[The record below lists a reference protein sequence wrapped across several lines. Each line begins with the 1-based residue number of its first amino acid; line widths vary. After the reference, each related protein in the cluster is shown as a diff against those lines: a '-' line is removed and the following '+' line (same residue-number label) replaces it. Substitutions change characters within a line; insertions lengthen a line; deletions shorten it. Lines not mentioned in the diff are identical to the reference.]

1 MIKEIYSIYNSLFNE
16 NAQVGS
22 SSPGRINLIGEHTDY
37 NNGYVL
43 PAAIDKRIYAAFGK
57 RSDGAIHMHSLDF
70 DETICVNAEEVKP
83 FADHTWVNYIL
94 GVVAQLKN
102 GNYCLTGFNMVVG
115 GDVPVGAGLSS
126 SAAMECAVMYGL
138 NELFQLEIEKLEMVK
153 MAQKAEHE
161 YAGVRCG
168 IMDQFASVFG
178 KKDHVIQLDCRT
190 LYFDYKPLVM
200 EGFKIILFDT
210 RVKHSLANSEYNI
223 RRKQCEAG
231 VSIIQEHIPS
241 VKSLRDVTIRQLQEY
256 VLPEDSTVYRKCKYV
271 IEENR
276 RLLAACDDL
285 EKGDIRSFGKRMFQ
299 THEGLSILYE
309 VSCKELDFLVDIV
322 KTNPSVLGAR
332 MMGGGFGGCTINLIA
347 EHSLEEVVET
357 VNSEYRER
365 FGNITG
371 VHIINIDNGATILQQ
386 MN

>member
-1 MIKEIYSIYNSLFNE
+1 MIRDIYSRYNSLYNE
-16 NAQVGS
+16 HPRVGS

-57 RSDGAIHMHSLDF
+57 RSDGAIHMHSVDF
-70 DETICVNAEEVKP
+70 DETICVNADEVKP
-83 FADHTWVNYIL
+83 FAGHTWVNYIL
-94 GVVAQLKN
+94 GVVAQVKN
-102 GNYCLTGFNMVVG
+102 SKYFLNGFNIVIG

-126 SAAMECAVMYGL
+126 SAAVECAVMYGL
-138 NELFQLEIEKLEMVK
+138 NELFQLNIEKLEMVK

-178 KKDHVIQLDCRT
+178 KRNHVIQLDCQS
-190 LYFDYKPLVM
+190 LHFAYKPLVM
-200 EGFKIILFDT
+200 EGFKIVLFDT
-210 RVKHSLANSEYNI
+210 YVKHSLAGSEYNL
-223 RRKQCEAG
+223 RRQQCEAG
-231 VSIIQEHIPS
+231 VSLIQRRIPS
-241 VKSLRDVTIRQLQEY
+241 VKSLRDVTIGQLEEY
-256 VLPEDSTVYRKCKYV
+256 VMPEDSAVYHKCKYV
-271 IEENR
+271 VEENR

-299 THEGLSILYE
+299 THEGLSTLYE
-309 VSCKELDFLVDIV
+309 VSCTELDFLVDIV

-347 EHSLEEVVET
+347 ENSLEKVVQT
-357 VNSEYRER
+357 VSDQYKER
-365 FGNITG
+365 FGNIPG
-371 VHIINIDNGATILQQ
+371 VHIINIDNGSTIFQQ
-386 MN
+386 LN